1 MLNAK
6 WYFQGRWAGSNQGN
20 RVHMYVNQFRSGTLL
35 RQYLVAISN
44 NADSCFISGE
54 RTFMGF
60 ANYGEDI
67 DWGRDDFQVEI
78 ANQGVDNVRVDLAQ
92 VELRCILTQ

>member
-1 MLNAK
+1 
-6 WYFQGRWAGSNQGN
+6 
-20 RVHMYVNQFRSGTLL
+20 MYVNQFRSGMLL

-60 ANYGEDI
+60 ANYGEDL
-67 DWGRDDFQVEI
+67 DGVI
-78 ANQGVDNVRVDLAQ
+78 A
-92 VELRCILTQ
+92 LTEAAGTHVSMLSFDCRASDS

>member
-1 MLNAK
+1 M
-6 WYFQGRWAGSNQGN
+6 
-20 RVHMYVNQFRSGTLL
+20 
-35 RQYLVAISN
+35 
-44 NADSCFISGE
+44 SGE

-92 VELRCILTQ
+92 VEFRFILAQ

>member
-1 MLNAK
+1 
-6 WYFQGRWAGSNQGN
+6 
-20 RVHMYVNQFRSGTLL
+20 
-35 RQYLVAISN
+35 
-44 NADSCFISGE
+44 
-54 RTFMGF
+54 MGF

-92 VELRCILTQ
+92 CELRFILAQ